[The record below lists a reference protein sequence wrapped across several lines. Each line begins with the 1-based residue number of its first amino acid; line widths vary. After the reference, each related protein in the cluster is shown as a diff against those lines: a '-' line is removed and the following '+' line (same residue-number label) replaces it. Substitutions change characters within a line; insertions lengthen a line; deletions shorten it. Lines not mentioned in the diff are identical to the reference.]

1 MEVGRPLCSTEV
13 SSSGERGLSLY
24 IGVPAG
30 RAWTQIRPQNLSP
43 DRPLSCC
50 RFASA
55 VFAGIFAFPLSPRTV
70 DHLPFKAV
78 LHGVDGGNKKPPICG
93 QFCFRKSP
101 LTDSNRRPP
110 PYHGGFGTR
119 QVSCVCGVFI
129 VLSLLS
135 PKFRHPG

>member
-93 QFCFRKSP
+93 QFCLRKSP

-110 PYHGGFGTR
+110 PYHGGALPAELRGLEA
-119 QVSCVCGVFI
+119 G
-129 VLSLLS
+129 L
-135 PKFRHPG
+135 